1 MALCFHTKMVGVVSC
16 AEGWRREQLSQS
28 LKDGRT
34 VNGMAKAKY
43 AYNMDYIPDKD
54 VYKAVM
60 FARKMRRDGR
70 TAENAIRIA
79 SRYYDV
85 DMSDVAKYMGQ
96 VGGRKRAE
104 GR

>member
-1 MALCFHTKMVGVVSC
+1 MGL
-16 AEGWRREQLSQS
+16 RQ
-28 LKDGRT
+28 DGRT